1 MGIIEAYDLTRKFEE
16 LTAVAELSL
25 EVSEG
30 EVFGFLGPNGAGKTT
45 TIRMLAG
52 IIAPTSGYA
61 VVAGLRPDH
70 EPELLHEVVGLLTE
84 SPGFY
89 HRLSARH
96 NLEFFAGFYPNID
109 IDHQVKKYLKIMGLW
124 ERREDKVGNFSKGM
138 KQRLALARVLLH
150 EPKVLFLDEPTAG
163 LDPEAA
169 LEVRNMIKRLS
180 SEGQTIFLS
189 THNLTEAELLC
200 HRIAVVRTQLLALDS
215 TENLR
220 QSLFRRQVVV
230 QLEILPDS
238 IVMAV
243 ERLPFV
249 QELKQDGNRLT
260 VELINPEI
268 NRPELV
274 KSIVEAG
281 GRVISVSDERHSLEE
296 VYLSLVREERNH
308 DK

>member
-1 MGIIEAYDLTRKFEE
+1 MGIIEAYDLTRKFGE

-25 EVSEG
+25 EVGEG

-45 TIRMLAG
+45 TIRMLGG

-89 HRLSARH
+89 HRLSAH
-96 NLEFFAGFYPNID
+96 VNLEFFAGFYPNID
-109 IDHQVKKYLKIMGLW
+109 IDHQVEKYLKIMGLW

-169 LEVRNMIKRLS
+169 LEVRDMIKRLS

-189 THNLTEAELLC
+189 THNLAEAELLC
-200 HRIAVVRTQLLALDS
+200 HRIAVIRTQLLALDS
-215 TENLR
+215 PENLR
-220 QSLFRRQVVV
+220 QSLFHRQVVV
-230 QLEILPDS
+230 QLEILPGS
-238 IVMAV
+238 IVKAV
-243 ERLPFV
+243 ERLPFT

-260 VELINPEI
+260 VELINPES

-274 KSIVEAG
+274 KSIVETG